1 MSIFYAPW
9 TSCTAGN
16 RVIGFA
22 HPMTWV
28 LRMQWVKFMIM
39 SGAVKIFAQCPTWR
53 ELTALEVHFAST
65 CLPTSEAWPM
75 HSLPP
80 SVLRCGTAF
89 MFVCELVG
97 PWLLLAPITPVR
109 RVGVLLQI
117 PLQLGI
123 AATGVSCLQ

>member
-1 MSIFYAPW
+1 VSIFYAPW

-109 RVGVLLQI
+109 RVGVALQI

-123 AATGVSCLQ
+123 AVTGVSCFR